1 MAVRLIVSDID
12 GTLVGKSGKVSERT
26 LNAFRA
32 CEKKNIPVVVASGR
46 TFYGA
51 RNLALE
57 AGLNAP
63 IISANGGRC
72 DMDVTGENAPVYED
86 TLDKDTSMAVYNRL
100 KKAGC
105 FMTSYVG
112 KKIYV
117 LNETNGFGST
127 CAWKSEA
134 VKGLDYVFVD
144 DEELFL
150 KEGTIAPYK
159 YEAYSDDKNLMDE
172 LRNDFLKMGLSVSS
186 AFPFNLEIMPAG
198 GGKAKA
204 IRALSE
210 KMGITMDEVMTIGD
224 GSNDLGMIEVS
235 GVSVAMGNA
244 VEALKKAAK
253 IIAPSVE
260 DDGAAIM
267 IEKYALLEEKLCCL
281 V

>member
-1 MAVRLIVSDID
+1 MAVKLIVSDID

-26 LNAFRA
+26 KNAFRA
-32 CEKKNIPVVVASGR
+32 CERKNIPVVLASGR

-51 RNLALE
+51 RNLAVE

-72 DMDVTGENAPVYED
+72 DMDVAGESDPVYED
-86 TLDKDTSMAVYNRL
+86 TLDDVTSQMVYDRL

-112 KKIYV
+112 KHIYV
-117 LNETNGFGST
+117 LNETNGYGSK

-134 VKGLDYVFVD
+134 VKGLKHVTVD
-144 DEELFL
+144 DEDKFFH
-150 KEGTIAPYK
+150 EGTKNPYK
-159 YEAYSDDKNLMDE
+159 YEAYSDDKKLMDE
-172 LRNDFLKMGLSVSS
+172 LRNDFMNMGLSVSS

-210 KMGITMDEVMTIGD
+210 KMGITLDEVMTIGD

-244 VEALKKAAK
+244 VDVLKKAAK
-253 IIAPSVE
+253 YIAPDVE
-260 DDGAAIM
+260 KDGAAIM
-267 IEKYALLEEKLCCL
+267 IEKLALLEEK
-281 V
+281 

>member
-1 MAVRLIVSDID
+1 MAVKLIVSDID

-26 LNAFRA
+26 LAAFRA
-32 CEKKNIPVVVASGR
+32 CERKNIPVVVASGR

-57 AGLNAP
+57 AGLNRP

-72 DMDVTGENAPVYED
+72 DLDAEGKDVPVYED
-86 TLDKDTSMAVYNRL
+86 TLDDETSMAVFTRL

-112 KKIYV
+112 KRIYV
-117 LNETNGFGST
+117 LNETNGYGST

-134 VKGLDYVFVD
+134 VKDLDYVFMD

-150 KEGTIAPYK
+150 REGTVRPYK
-159 YEAYSDDKNLMDE
+159 YEAYSDDKALMDE
-172 LRNDFLKMGLSVSS
+172 LRSEFQFMGLSVSS

-198 GGKAKA
+198 GGKGKA
-204 IRALSE
+204 ICALSE
-210 KMGITMDEVMTIGD
+210 KMGIQLDEVMAIGD
-224 GSNDLGMIEVS
+224 GSNDLGMIEIA

-244 VEALKKAAK
+244 VEVLKNAAK
-253 IIAPSVE
+253 YIAPDVE
-260 DDGAAIM
+260 EDGAAVM
-267 IEKYALLEEKLCCL
+267 IEKLALTEDE
-281 V
+281 

>member
-26 LNAFRA
+26 IKAFHE
-32 CEKKNIPVVVASGR
+32 CEKRKIPVIVASGR

-51 RNLALE
+51 RNLAIE

-72 DMDVTGENAPVYED
+72 DMDAAGQNAPVYED
-86 TLDKDTSMAVYNRL
+86 TIDDQMSLAIYNRL

-112 KKIYV
+112 KRIYV
-117 LNETNGFGST
+117 LNETNGYGST
-127 CAWKSEA
+127 CSYKSEA
-134 VKGLDYVFVD
+134 VRGLDYVFID
-144 DEELFL
+144 DEALFL
-150 KEGTIAPYK
+150 KEGTVHPYK
-159 YEAYSDDKNLMDE
+159 YEAYSDDKALMDE
-172 LRNDFLKMGLSVSS
+172 LKHDFLSMGLSVSS
-186 AFPFNLEIMPAG
+186 AFPFNLEIMPAN

-210 KMGITMDEVMTIGD
+210 MMGVTMDEVMAIGD
-224 GSNDLGMIEVS
+224 GSNDLGMIEAA

-244 VEALKKAAK
+244 VEVLKKAAK
-253 IIAPSVE
+253 YIAPDVE
-260 DDGAAIM
+260 EDGAAIM
-267 IEKYALLEEKLCCL
+267 IEKFALTEEK
-281 V
+281 

>member
-1 MAVRLIVSDID
+1 MAVKLIVSDID

-26 LNAFRA
+26 IQAFRE
-32 CEKKNIPVVVASGR
+32 CEKRKIPVIVASGR

-72 DMDVTGENAPVYED
+72 DMDASGESAPVYED
-86 TLDKDTSMAVYNRL
+86 TLDEKTSVAVYKRL
-100 KKAGC
+100 RKAGC

-112 KKIYV
+112 KCIYV
-117 LNETNGFGST
+117 LNETNGYGST
-127 CAWKSEA
+127 CSYKSEA
-134 VKGLDYVFVD
+134 VKGLDYVFID

-150 KEGTIAPYK
+150 RKGTDHPYK
-159 YEAYSDDKNLMDE
+159 YEAYSDDKALMDE
-172 LRNDFLKMGLSVSS
+172 LRNDFLSMGLSVSS
-186 AFPFNLEIMPAG
+186 AFPFNLEIMPAD

-210 KMGITMDEVMTIGD
+210 KMGVSMDEVMAIGD
-224 GSNDLGMIEVS
+224 GSNDLGMIEAA

-244 VEALKKAAK
+244 VEVLKNAAK
-253 IIAPSVE
+253 YIAPDVE
-260 DDGAAIM
+260 EDGAAIM
-267 IEKYALLEEKLCCL
+267 IEKFALTEDR
-281 V
+281 

>member
-1 MAVRLIVSDID
+1 MPVRLIVSDID

-26 LNAFRA
+26 LAAFRA
-32 CEKKNIPVVVASGR
+32 CEKKNIPIVVASGR

-51 RNLALE
+51 GNLAVE

-72 DMDVTGENAPVYED
+72 DMDITGEDAPVYED
-86 TLDKDTSMAVYNRL
+86 TFDDDMSMVIFRRL
-100 KKAGC
+100 KEAGC

-112 KKIYV
+112 KRIYV
-117 LNETNGFGST
+117 INETNGFGST

-134 VKGLDYVFVD
+134 VKGLDYVFMD
-144 DEELFL
+144 DTELFL
-150 KEGTIAPYK
+150 KEGTCHPYK
-159 YEAYSDDKNLMDE
+159 YEAYSDDKALMDR
-172 LRNDFLKMGLSVSS
+172 LRSEFLKMGLSVSS

-204 IRALSE
+204 IKALAE
-210 KMGITMDEVMTIGD
+210 KMGVQMDEVMAIGD
-224 GSNDLGMIEVS
+224 GLNDLGMIEKA

-253 IIAPSVE
+253 YIAPDVE
-260 DDGAAIM
+260 EDGAAIM
-267 IEKYALLEEKLCCL
+267 IERFALMEDR
-281 V
+281 

>member
-1 MAVRLIVSDID
+1 MAVKLIVSDID

-26 LNAFRA
+26 LAAFRA
-32 CEKKNIPVVVASGR
+32 CEQKKIPVIVASGR

-51 RNLALE
+51 KNLALE

-72 DMDVTGENAPVYED
+72 DMDLSGEGTPVYED
-86 TLDKDTSMAVYNRL
+86 TLDAAISMKIYERL

-112 KKIYV
+112 KRIYV
-117 LNETNGFGST
+117 LNETNGYGST

-134 VKGLDYVFVD
+134 VKGLDYVIMD
-144 DEELFL
+144 DAERFL
-150 KEGTIAPYK
+150 NEGTVAPYK
-159 YEAYSDDKNLMDE
+159 YEAYSDDRALMEE
-172 LRNDFLKMGLSVSS
+172 LRKDFLGMGLSVSS

-198 GGKAKA
+198 GGKGKA

-210 KMGITMDEVMTIGD
+210 KLGVSMEEVMAIGD
-224 GSNDLGMIEVS
+224 GSNDLGMLEVS

-244 VEALKKAAK
+244 VEVLKKAAGY
-253 IIAPSVE
+253 IAPDVE
-260 DDGAAIM
+260 EDGAAIM
-267 IEKYALLEEKLCCL
+267 IEKLALGGK
-281 V
+281 